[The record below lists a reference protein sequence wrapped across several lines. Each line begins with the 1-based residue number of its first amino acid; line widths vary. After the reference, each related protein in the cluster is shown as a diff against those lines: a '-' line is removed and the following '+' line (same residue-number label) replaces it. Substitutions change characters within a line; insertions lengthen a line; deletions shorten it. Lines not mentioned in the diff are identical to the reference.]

1 MNDKRVRENTSP
13 QRIPLAEQNKS
24 VLTVPKKEGFV
35 RRWVMDDKRTERV
48 NAFLRAGWRIVTDMV
63 DVGTDG
69 VVNQNQSLSTGARKS
84 DRSGSTLILMEI
96 ERRYYDEDQA
106 VKMARIDEI
115 ERAIYGGEGIRSDL
129 KIGNVEVEDRYVT
142 TK

>member
-1 MNDKRVRENTSP
+1 MSDKRVRENTSP

-35 RRWVMDDKRTERV
+35 RRWVMDDRRTQRV
-48 NAFLRAGWRIVTDMV
+48 DAFLRAGWRIVTDML

-69 VVNQNQSLSTGARKS
+69 VVNQNQSLGTGARKS
-84 DRSGSTLILMEI
+84 DRSGATLILMEI
-96 ERRYYDEDQA
+96 ERKYYDEDQA
-106 VKMARIDEI
+106 AKMSRIDEV
-115 ERAIYGGEGIRSDL
+115 ERAIYGGEGIDSKL
-129 KIGNVEVEDRYVT
+129 KIGSVDVEDQYVT

>member
-48 NAFLRAGWRIVTDMV
+48 NAFLRAGWRIVADMV

-69 VVNQNQSLSTGARKS
+69 VVNQNQSLGTGARKS

-96 ERRYYDEDQA
+96 ERKYYDEDQA

-115 ERAIYGGEGIRSDL
+115 ERAIYGGEGIKSDL
-129 KIGNVEVEDRYVT
+129 KIGSIEVEDRYV
-142 TK
+142 K